1 MAQTSNLQLL
11 QKPKSFVTAGIV
23 LFLFLFAGR
32 FIVKDALPYFG
43 LDEETFGRYWDFKW
57 PLIGHISGGLLA
69 LAIGPFQFSKAFR
82 NKFMTAHRWLGRIYL
97 TAILI
102 GTISS
107 TYLAWTSAY
116 RVNFSWAFALQS
128 LAFAWIAT
136 AAMAF
141 VSVRRGR
148 IPQHKEW
155 MIRSYVVTFAF
166 VTFRWL
172 NELSLVKSLMPQFA
186 ERGPSMAWLSWT
198 IPLLITEIVL
208 SWKKKKLLPVYF
220 F

>member
-1 MAQTSNLQLL
+1 MAQTNNLQLL
-11 QKPKSFVTAGIV
+11 QKPTSLFTLGIV

-43 LDEETFGRYWDFKW
+43 FDKETFGRYWDFKW
-57 PLIGHISGGLLA
+57 PLIGHISGGFIA
-69 LAIGPFQFSKAFR
+69 LVIGPFQFSKTFR
-82 NKFMTAHRWLGRIYL
+82 NKFMTTHRWMGRIYL
-97 TAILI
+97 TAIFI

-116 RVNFSWAFALQS
+116 RVNFSWAFGLQS
-128 LAFAWIAT
+128 LAFAWITTAT
-136 AAMAF
+136 MAY
-141 VSVRRGR
+141 VSVMRRR
-148 IPQHKEW
+148 ILQHKEW

-172 NELSLVKSLMPQFA
+172 NDLTIVKNLMSAFE
-186 ERGPSMAWLSWT
+186 ERGPTIIWLSWT

-208 SWKKKKLLPVYF
+208 SWKKK
-220 F
+220 

>member
-1 MAQTSNLQLL
+1 MEKSTPLNQFKLKSYISFGLTILL
-11 QKPKSFVTAGIV
+11 I
-23 LFLFLFAGR
+23 LFAGK
-32 FIVKDALPYFG
+32 FVINDALPYFG
-43 LDEETFGRYWDFKW
+43 FAKETFGRYWDYKW

-69 LAIGPFQFSKAFR
+69 LAIGPFQFSKTFR
-82 NKFMTAHRWLGRIYL
+82 NKFMTTHRWLGRIYL

-116 RVNFSWAFALQS
+116 RVNFSWAFGLQG
-128 LAFAWIAT
+128 LAFAWITT
-136 AAMAF
+136 ASMAYI
-141 VSVRRGR
+141 SVMRGH
-148 IPQHKEW
+148 IIQHKEW

-172 NELSLVKSLMPQFA
+172 ADLQIAHQLMDKFE
-186 ERGPSMAWLSWT
+186 ERGPTIIWLSWT

-208 SWKKKKLLPVYF
+208 SWNKK
-220 F
+220 

>member
-1 MAQTSNLQLL
+1 MENILTQL
-11 QKPKSFVTAGIV
+11 KPKSYLRFALTI
-23 LFLFLFAGR
+23 FLMLFAGK
-32 FIVKDALPYFG
+32 FVINDALPYFG
-43 LDEETFGRYWDFKW
+43 LEKETFGRYWNYKW

-69 LAIGPFQFSKAFR
+69 LAVGPFQFSQTFR

-107 TYLAWTSAY
+107 TYLAWTSAF
-116 RVNFSWAFALQS
+116 RVNFSWAFGLQG
-128 LAFAWIAT
+128 LAFAWITT
-136 AAMAF
+136 ASMAYI
-141 VSVRRGR
+141 SVMRGR
-148 IPQHKEW
+148 ILQHKEW

-172 NELSLVKSLMPQFA
+172 ADLQISHQLMNKFE
-186 ERGPSMAWLSWT
+186 ERGPTIIWFSWT

-208 SWKKKKLLPVYF
+208 SWKKK
-220 F
+220 

>member
-1 MAQTSNLQLL
+1 MAQKSNLLQL
-11 QKPKSFVTAGIV
+11 QKPKSFLKPGIV

-43 LDEETFGRYWDFKW
+43 FDKETFGSYWDYKW

-69 LAIGPFQFSKAFR
+69 LIIGPFQFSKSFR

-97 TAILI
+97 TVILI

-116 RVNFSWAFALQS
+116 RVNFSWAFGLQS
-128 LAFAWIAT
+128 LAFAWITT
-136 AAMAF
+136 AIMAY
-141 VSVRRGR
+141 VSVMRGR
-148 IPQHKEW
+148 ILQHKEW

-172 NELSLVKSLMPQFA
+172 NELNAVKTLMPEFA
-186 ERGPSMAWLSWT
+186 ERGPSIIWLSWT

-208 SWKKKKLLPVYF
+208 SWKRK
-220 F
+220 